1 MELMKIMQKAQE
13 TANKRYYR
21 TNVLNQ
27 HKGLTDFVKLLEEKA
42 KNENINF
49 EIMSCSVHEVI
60 PYEVDNWGENRIF
73 HEDEKEILLGS
84 YVGFMWGDDYYYFQ
98 IEDNPFF
105 RQCYYKVKPEKDSK
119 GLFYYGYC
127 YMLEYDPFG
136 DLDTKELYGYNN
148 TARKKIAENLL
159 KSFENA
165 KYSRSY
171 RGRGKA
177 NAQNHKTR
185 IEENIYFTI

>member
-1 MELMKIMQKAQE
+1 MELNRIMQKAKE
-13 TANKRYYR
+13 TATKRYYR

-42 KNENINF
+42 KKENIYF
-49 EIMSCSVHEVI
+49 EIMKCSVHEVI
-60 PYEVDNWGENRIF
+60 PYEVDNWGENKIF
-73 HEDEKEILLGS
+73 HENETEFLLGS

-98 IEDNPFF
+98 IDDNPFF
-105 RQCYYKVKPEKDSK
+105 SHKYYKIKPERDLK
-119 GLFYYGYC
+119 GLFYCGYS
-127 YMLEYDPFG
+127 YMLDFDPFG
-136 DLDTKELYGYNN
+136 DLDTKELFGYNN

-165 KYSRSY
+165 KYSRNY

-177 NAQNHKTR
+177 TYQNHKVR
-185 IEENIYFTI
+185 IEENIYFTV

>member
-1 MELMKIMQKAQE
+1 MSI
-13 TANKRYYR
+13 
-21 TNVLNQ
+21 
-27 HKGLTDFVKLLEEKA
+27 
-42 KNENINF
+42 IN
-49 EIMSCSVHEVI
+49 
-60 PYEVDNWGENRIF
+60 
-73 HEDEKEILLGS
+73 GS
-84 YVGFMWGDDYYYFQ
+84 
-98 IEDNPFF
+98 
-105 RQCYYKVKPEKDSK
+105 
-119 GLFYYGYC
+119 LFYYGYS

-136 DLDTKELYGYNN
+136 DLDTKELFGYNN

-165 KYSRSY
+165 KYSRTD